1 MSTWVTGT
9 TVVENS
15 VNAETM
21 TSNVTITLIVGWNS
35 GSWAGDSPYYYINV
49 NGSRKKSG
57 NANFNTG
64 QATSGSQTIATWT
77 GDVPHN
83 ADGTGSM
90 TWDVGYEGIYAGEG
104 RYSTASG
111 TKTLTT
117 IVVDDSNRFLDKSGL
132 AYFWSKL
139 KSFFVAKETG
149 KGLSTNDFT
158 TAEKTKLSGI
168 ETGAEVNVI
177 ESIALNG
184 TDQTITNKAVDLELV
199 TSVNGQTGDVIVEGG
214 EGGGTSNNMVTL
226 WTNPNPTSAFAQQT
240 ISLDLSDYDAI
251 LIECNTAG
259 SGTGTTTQLG
269 FVGTTVRLMAEIY
282 QIHRRLATIN
292 SDGITFG
299 NNYYLPAYAN
309 GNETVSN
316 GYLIPT
322 KIIGLKIKGVG
333 KSGQLELAWSNPSP
347 TASFAPQTITLKDN
361 YPVVFVVSTYSASDD
376 ITSKN
381 GTVSTIISGYRGQVI
396 AWNENMTWTYGRSC
410 VLNGSSLVVGDA
422 RWLVQSSTASSIQN
436 DTCIPKFVFGLK
448 TVSPKVGK
456 TLLWTNPNPTSNF
469 SAQTV
474 TLANDANQY
483 DMLMVESRYGATEDS
498 ISSSFLEPTVTTRQ
512 TVMSA
517 RYVVNATTTIVMR
530 DATINGTQITITT
543 GRYIVPNGMGE
554 GTQYAIPL
562 KIYGINFSGASSPNY
577 YTAGDTYSIPTA
589 LQADTSMSLIIGS
602 HVTDGG
608 KRCDFTV
615 YLPKSME
622 HVTPSVTSLR
632 MNGRTTGGAYM
643 NFSGSQSHVTNGF
656 ETVGA
661 SGYTISLT
669 KITDYAL
676 TISVTRSGG
685 YGATNNTPVSL
696 EINQLSL
703 SFA

>member
-1 MSTWVTGT
+1 MTISMTNT

-15 VNAETM
+15 IDSQNL
-21 TSNVTITLIVGWNS
+21 TSSVTITPIVTWNG
-35 GSWAGDSPYYYINV
+35 GSWAGDNPRYYIKV
-49 NGSRKKSG
+49 NGSTVKSG
-57 NANFNTG
+57 TANFNTG
-64 QATSGSQTIATWT
+64 ESSSGSQALSGAAWT
-77 GDVPHN
+77 GNVPHN
-83 ADGTGSM
+83 SDGTGSM
-90 TWDVGYEGIYAGEG
+90 TWEVGYEGIYAYEG
-104 RYSTASG
+104 NYTTASG
-111 TKTLTT
+111 TKTLTP
-117 IVVDDSNRFLDKSGL
+117 IEVIMANKYLDENGL
-132 AYFWSKL
+132 LYFWQKI
-139 KSFFVAKETG
+139 KSRFVAQESG

-299 NNYYLPAYAN
+299 NNYYLPTYAN

-410 VLNGSSLVVGDA
+410 VLNGSSLTVGDA
-422 RWLVQSSTASSIQN
+422 RWLIQSSSASAIQN

-448 TVSPKVGK
+448 TVAPKVGK
-456 TLLWTNPNPTSNF
+456 TLLWQNASPTANF
-469 SAQTV
+469 NAQTV
-474 TLANDANQY
+474 TLSKDASNY
-483 DMLMVESRYGATEDS
+483 DAFMVESVY
-498 ISSSFLEPTVTTRQ
+498 
-512 TVMSA
+512 
-517 RYVVNATTTIVMR
+517 ATTAGNKHSSMILNDGEKQSFINPRYSSGGQTIVWR
-530 DATINGTQITITT
+530 DVTISGNTAVFDIGCYLQSSGSATGN
-543 GRYIVPNGMGE
+543 NWC
-554 GTQYAIPL
+554 IPL

>member
-21 TSNVTITLIVGWNS
+21 TSNVTITLIVGWNG

-299 NNYYLPAYAN
+299 NNYYLPTYAN

-410 VLNGSSLVVGDA
+410 VLNGSSLTVGDA
-422 RWLVQSSTASSIQN
+422 RWLIQSSSASAIQN

-448 TVSPKVGK
+448 TVAPKVGK
-456 TLLWTNPNPTSNF
+456 TLLWQNASPTANF
-469 SAQTV
+469 NAQTV
-474 TLANDANQY
+474 TLSKDASNY
-483 DMLMVESRYGATEDS
+483 DAFMVESVY
-498 ISSSFLEPTVTTRQ
+498 
-512 TVMSA
+512 
-517 RYVVNATTTIVMR
+517 ATTAGNKHSSMILNDGEKQSFINPRYSSGGQTIVWR
-530 DATINGTQITITT
+530 DVTISGNTAVFDIGCYLQSSGSATGN
-543 GRYIVPNGMGE
+543 NWC
-554 GTQYAIPL
+554 IPL
-562 KIYGINFSGASSPNY
+562 KIYGINFSGTPTTPEYRS
-577 YTAGDTYSIPTA
+577 GDEETVVSTTSGEPYA
-589 LQADTSMSLIIGS
+589 LMIGGLLTSATKGIY
-602 HVTDGG
+602 
-608 KRCDFTV
+608 FTIQT
-615 YLPKSME
+615 PKSMAG
-622 HVTPSVTSLR
+622 VNPSITSLR
-632 MNGRTTGGAYM
+632 INPRHSGGGYM
-643 NFSGSQSHVTNGF
+643 IGSSYVSGGTQVI
-656 ETVGA
+656 GA
-661 SGYTISLT
+661 SGYTVT
-669 KITDYAL
+669 AHKTDDYHITI
-676 TISVTRSGG
+676 TITRSSAYNG
-685 YGATNNTPVSL
+685 TNNTPCMVQVDEL
-696 EINQLSL
+696 IL